1 MSHIPTAPP
10 LPILPPFVLPD
21 QHGVAMNTAS
31 FRGRRNL
38 VLMLLPDVDASAL
51 AYLRTFTVRHDEWA
65 WLHTAI
71 VVVTPATA
79 ATATSTGLSLLQD
92 TGAVRMALL
101 PDVQPDIAA
110 LFVADTEGRV
120 AEWRT
125 ARRVDSL
132 PDVDTVLA
140 WAWEIARPRG
150 ACDGGVSWARPV
162 TVPAPPPSPI
172 GRFTIGTHRNANAR
186 YQRKR

>member
-1 MSHIPTAPP
+1 MSHISTAPP

-21 QHGVAMNTAS
+21 QHGVPMNTAS

-38 VLMLLPDVDASAL
+38 VLMILPDVDALAL
-51 AYLRTFTVRHDEWA
+51 AYLRTFAVRHDEWA

-71 VVVTPATA
+71 IVVTPAPV
-79 ATATSTGLSLLQD
+79 ATATVAGLSVLQD
-92 TGAVRMALL
+92 TGAVRIALL
-101 PDVQPDIAA
+101 PDVQLDIAA
-110 LFVADTEGRV
+110 LFVANTEGRV

-125 ARRVDSL
+125 ARRVDTL

-140 WAWEIARPRG
+140 WAWEIARPHG
-150 ACDGGVSWARPV
+150 ACDGGVSWARPA
-162 TVPAPPPSPI
+162 TVSTPPPAPI
-172 GRFTIGTHRNANAR
+172 GRFTIGTHRNVNAR